1 MTNKETVAAFIEAMR
16 ISDVPKLT
24 DMITDDFS
32 WWIAGATEYLQT
44 AGEHDKI
51 YFLGFFGGGA
61 DLFPN
66 GAEFTVTGMIAEGD
80 KVAAEANM
88 KAKTAFGTQYNNSYH
103 FLFTI
108 KDGKI
113 ARMKEYMDTY
123 HAKTTFG
130 L

>member
-1 MTNKETVAAFIEAMR
+1 MTNKELVAAFIEAMR
-16 ISDVPKLT
+16 TSDVPKLSG
-24 DMITDDFS
+24 MITDNFS
-32 WWIAGATEYLQT
+32 WWIAGKTEYLQT
-44 AGEHDKI
+44 AGEHDKEFFI
-51 YFLGFFGGGA
+51 GFFGGGA

-88 KAKTAFGTQYNNSYH
+88 KATTAMGTPYDNSYH

-108 KDGKI
+108 EAGKI

>member
-1 MTNKETVAAFIEAMR
+1 MTNKELVAEFIEAMR
-16 ISDVPKLT
+16 VSDVVKLADLT
-24 DMITDDFS
+24 TENFS
-32 WWIAGATEYLQT
+32 WWIAGKTDYLQT
-44 AGEHDKI
+44 AGEHDKEFFI
-51 YFLGFFGGGA
+51 GFFGGGA

-66 GAEFTVTGMIAEGD
+66 GAEFNVVGMVAEGD

-88 KAKTAFGTQYNNSYH
+88 KATTAMGTVYDNSYH

-108 KDGKI
+108 ADGKI

>member
-1 MTNKETVAAFIEAMR
+1 MTNKDLVATFIEAMR
-16 ISDVPKLT
+16 TSDVAKLSGMISD
-24 DMITDDFS
+24 DFT
-32 WWIAGATEYLQT
+32 WWIAGKTEYLQT
-44 AGEHDKI
+44 AGEHDKDFFI
-51 YFLGFFGGGA
+51 GFFGGGSA
-61 DLFPN
+61 LFPN
-66 GAEFTVTGMIAEGD
+66 GAKFVVTGMIAEGA

-88 KAKTAFGTQYNNSYH
+88 TATTAMGTQYDNSYH

-108 KDGKI
+108 EGGKI